1 VLASTAVVNASST
14 ATWVVRQV
22 VDDIGLLS
30 VEAGPDRGR
39 SFELDKAVVRIG
51 SGDQADVRLTDRAVS
66 RLHCELT
73 IDGATLRLR
82 DLGSK
87 NGTWV
92 GKCRIYEADVAAGT
106 QVRVG
111 ETTLVLGVEK
121 RPTRKAVW
129 QGGDHYGSL
138 FGASPAMHRLYLM
151 LERLAASREPVLV
164 RGESGTGKELVA
176 RALHERGPRPDGPF
190 VIVDGGALSRTLAEA
205 ELFGHARGAFTGA
218 ATARAGALER
228 AHGGTLFIDEIG
240 ELPLELQPTLL
251 RFLEEGTVQRLG
263 ESARKH
269 VEVRVVAAT
278 HRPLERMMNEGTF
291 REDLYH
297 RLAVVELRVPPLRDR
312 LADVPLIAR
321 AILAELAP
329 NDAELAATVERALAE
344 RARHRWSG
352 NVRELRN
359 LVRRIVALGE
369 ADGLP
374 IVASPDAPGDTPEP
388 PRVDLPMAEAK
399 QRWIEIFER
408 RYLERLLAET
418 GGNVSEAARR
428 SDVDR
433 GHLGKLVARY
443 GLKR

>member
-1 VLASTAVVNASST
+1 MSASST
-14 ATWVVRQV
+14 ATWVVQQV
-22 VDDIGLLS
+22 VDDIGMLS

-39 SFELDKAVVRIG
+39 TFELDKAVVRIG
-51 SGDQADVRLTDRAVS
+51 SGDQAEVRLTDRAVS

-92 GKCRIYEADVAAGT
+92 GKVRVYEADVAAGT
-106 QVRVG
+106 QVRIG
-111 ETTLVLGVEK
+111 ETVLAIGLDK
-121 RPTRKAVW
+121 RATSKPVW
-129 QGGDHYGSL
+129 RGGDRYGSL
-138 FGASPAMHRLYLM
+138 FGASPAMHRLYLV

-176 RALHERGPRPDGPF
+176 RALHERGPRPDAPF
-190 VIVDGGALSRTLAEA
+190 VIVDGGSLSRTLAEA

-218 ATARAGALER
+218 ATARIGALER

-263 ESARKH
+263 ESTRKRF
-269 VEVRVVAAT
+269 EVRVVAAT

-312 LADVPLIAR
+312 LVDVPLIAR

-329 NDAELAATVERALAE
+329 SDDGLAQTVDRALAD

-369 ADGLP
+369 AEGVPL
-374 IVASPDAPGDTPEP
+374 IAATDAPGDTPEP